1 MRSVALLTSSFWLLL
16 FISSCHN
23 NEPCTTCPPSGPDT
37 TSHSFNF
44 TQYTFGGTGGSSNF
58 NDVAI
63 LADTLVIAVGEVY
76 LTDSTGQV
84 DDQPYSIAKWNGTA
98 WSLERL
104 YDLQNNLIPNV
115 RGVLALSASDIWL
128 ADGGVY
134 HWNGV
139 FPQVDKSFDRISLIG
154 GVENGQSINRV
165 WGLTSKDIFG
175 VGYAGMVAHYDGFT
189 WTKLESGTTLDIN
202 DIWGA
207 TDPSTGE
214 EQILGIASRLDVN
227 EGNRLLQ
234 ITRTTV
240 TALAD
245 SGLPWSLN
253 GIWFVP
259 QEKYYIVGDG
269 IYDADSATPSVW
281 SGGANQVTT
290 YYTTRIRANALND
303 ILVVGAFGEV
313 LHYNGAS
320 WKSYRSSQTALDGS
334 YAGVA
339 IKGNLAI
346 AVGSSSSQAI
356 IAMGKRN
363 N

>member
-1 MRSVALLTSSFWLLL
+1 
-16 FISSCHN
+16 
-23 NEPCTTCPPSGPDT
+23 
-37 TSHSFNF
+37 
-44 TQYTFGGTGGSSNF
+44 
-58 NDVAI
+58 
-63 LADTLVIAVGEVY
+63 
-76 LTDSTGQV
+76 
-84 DDQPYSIAKWNGTA
+84 
-98 WSLERL
+98 
-104 YDLQNNLIPNV
+104 
-115 RGVLALSASDIWL
+115 
-128 ADGGVY
+128 
-134 HWNGV
+134 
-139 FPQVDKSFDRISLIG
+139 PQVDKSFDRISLIG

>member
-16 FISSCHN
+16 FISSCHK
-23 NEPCTTCPPSGPDT
+23 NEPCTTCPPGGPDT

-44 TQYTFGGTGGSSNF
+44 TQYTFGGSGGSSNF

-139 FPQVDKSFDRISLIG
+139 SPQVDKSFDRISLIG

-165 WGLTSKDIFG
+165 WGLSSKDIFG
-175 VGYAGMVAHYDGFT
+175 VGYGGMVAHYDGFT
-189 WTKLESGTTLDIN
+189 WTKLESGTTIDLRDVWGSSDGSVVWASGWSN
-202 DIWGA
+202 DEGTSVLLGYDGKSWKTVWRRDGSASVSPFGTFVTSEWGDSPVYFATGRAVFRVGQQDTVSVASLPWFPYRIRGSAGNNIALAGDEGMIWHFNGA
-207 TDPSTGE
+207 TWKD
-214 EQILGIASRLDVN
+214 LN
-227 EGNRLLQ
+227 E
-234 ITRTTV
+234 
-240 TALAD
+240 
-245 SGLPWSLN
+245 
-253 GIWFVP
+253 
-259 QEKYYIVGDG
+259 
-269 IYDADSATPSVW
+269 
-281 SGGANQVTT
+281 
-290 YYTTRIRANALND
+290 
-303 ILVVGAFGEV
+303 
-313 LHYNGAS
+313 H
-320 WKSYRSSQTALDGS
+320 
-334 YAGVA
+334 AGQP
-339 IKGNLAI
+339 LYSI
-346 AVGSSSSQAI
+346 AVSQNLIVAVGVETAI
-356 IAMGKRN
+356 GFGAALIYMGRRQ
-363 N
+363 